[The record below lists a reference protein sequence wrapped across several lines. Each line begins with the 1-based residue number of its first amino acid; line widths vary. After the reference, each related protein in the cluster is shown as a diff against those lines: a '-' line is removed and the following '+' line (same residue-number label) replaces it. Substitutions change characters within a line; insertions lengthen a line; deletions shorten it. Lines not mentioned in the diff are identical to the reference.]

1 MSADWLLFGDNPPIK
16 PDPCPHMDTDAMMKT
31 LALMEQIGGE
41 LPIERKIKVTMTV
54 YALFLN
60 EGRGLD
66 ADAIR
71 QLVSGLI

>member
-1 MSADWLLFGDNPPIK
+1 
-16 PDPCPHMDTDAMMKT
+16 MDTDAMMKT